1 MDESPVVP
9 PVSDA
14 AMAVYDLELR
24 LLLTTALANNKR
36 YTDQFGH
43 ILDDGYRLAM
53 EKRHFRAFR
62 RPTHTSKHDDFLV
75 VGVVTTKLDDIGYAL
90 YADTSQASRTINSF
104 LYGNEF
110 VGGGILHTHAIKS
123 PADPYRFFGVKHAIY
138 QLLAPSLFKRREAVY
153 LESMGSTTVDGL
165 PALYTIRRS
174 VDLPQYIGAR
184 GCVRMDIQFVN
195 VFMAL
200 PSGHVRYFINMTIN
214 PHGNFP
220 AWMSNQ
226 RSAKLYHVM
235 STLSQLA
242 QIRRLIAAPT
252 VTCIAC
258 AFHISKPGHLLRAS
272 QAPSTVTASSSA
284 PTSKQRPP
292 TTPSSH
298 AALSAMVA
306 PHVKEDY
313 CKKCFHKA
321 RNPQAFKPP
330 DAVLAGEFADLV
342 PRDMYTP
349 LASTA
354 SSTTSSKGFCTPKGM
369 TPQLLDLFRLRA
381 SDGQLF
387 RPTTPEGDA
396 PSGDKLLPLEESAI
410 EFNPDLFES
419 LEYQRKLLADMQALL
434 LLSSTKSSPRH
445 ATPPSSSH
453 VA

>member
-14 AMAVYDLELR
+14 AMAMYDLELR

-252 VTCIAC
+252 VAPPTSIIAAQYASLC
-258 AFHISKPGHLLRAS
+258 NQYTNDILLYS
-272 QAPSTVTASSSA
+272 CSSS
-284 PTSKQRPP
+284 
-292 TTPSSH
+292 
-298 AALSAMVA
+298 L
-306 PHVKEDY
+306 
-313 CKKCFHKA
+313 
-321 RNPQAFKPP
+321 
-330 DAVLAGEFADLV
+330 
-342 PRDMYTP
+342 
-349 LASTA
+349 
-354 SSTTSSKGFCTPKGM
+354 
-369 TPQLLDLFRLRA
+369 
-381 SDGQLF
+381 
-387 RPTTPEGDA
+387 
-396 PSGDKLLPLEESAI
+396 
-410 EFNPDLFES
+410 
-419 LEYQRKLLADMQALL
+419 
-434 LLSSTKSSPRH
+434 
-445 ATPPSSSH
+445 
-453 VA
+453 

>member
-14 AMAVYDLELR
+14 AMAMYDLELR

-123 PADPYRFFGVKHAIY
+123 PADPYRFFGIKHSIY

-226 RSAKLYHVM
+226 RSAKLYHV
-235 STLSQLA
+235 
-242 QIRRLIAAPT
+242 
-252 VTCIAC
+252 TCIAC

-298 AALSAMVA
+298 AALSVMVA

-330 DAVLAGEFADLV
+330 DAALAGEFADLV
-342 PRDMYTP
+342 PP
-349 LASTA
+349 
-354 SSTTSSKGFCTPKGM
+354 
-369 TPQLLDLFRLRA
+369 

-387 RPTTPEGDA
+387 RPTTPTGDA

-419 LEYQRKLLADMQALL
+419 LQYQRKLLADMQALL
-434 LLSSTKSSPRH
+434 LLSSSTKSSPRH
-445 ATPPSSSH
+445 ATPSSSSH